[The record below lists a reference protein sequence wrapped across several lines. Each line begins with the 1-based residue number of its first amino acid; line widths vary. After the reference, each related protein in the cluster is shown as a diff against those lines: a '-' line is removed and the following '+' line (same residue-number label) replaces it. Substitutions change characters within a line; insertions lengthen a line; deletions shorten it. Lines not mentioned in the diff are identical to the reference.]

1 MTLSRYQKD
10 QLSIMPFPV
19 TESLHSNVTKIMFPV
34 LRKLVLL
41 SVLPLILNACQ
52 TVQDKDTSATTAVPE
67 ATQEKQE
74 PAKIT
79 RVEPARPRIE
89 LSEDILYK
97 ILLAEIAGQRG
108 HLDISVQNYLEL
120 ARQTRDPVIVERAT
134 RIAVYA
140 RNEEAAYECA
150 QLWAQLDPT
159 SPDPQQILAVMALRQ
174 GKADET
180 LEHLE
185 TILKYTAGEF
195 RQKLWMIVNML
206 GRERDKQLVMTVM
219 ERLMAGHKEEVDA
232 VFAFADIAARMGEL
246 DRSLEL
252 LTTAFKMAP
261 DNDNVAL
268 SYVNILQRMDRTN
281 DAIEWLQGVLK
292 KRKSNDFNLRMAYAR
307 LLYSVQRFDDARRQ
321 FEILV
326 VAAPNN
332 PDVLYWLGNL
342 YLQANRLDDA
352 EMYFKRLVDQDDRY
366 ENAKYLLGRI
376 AEERKDFNKA
386 GVWYLSVQNGD
397 YAFDAQVRYGMI
409 VSKQKSTDEALAY
422 LRTIKSNNVTQENV
436 LAEAIAELLVGE
448 KRFADAMAVYDKAL
462 DNRYNADLLYSRAML
477 AEKMDLLDIA
487 EEDLRTILAKEP
499 DNSQALNALGY
510 TLADRTDRY
519 QEAYDLIKR
528 ALALEPNSYYFLDSM
543 GWVLY
548 RLGRHEEAI
557 DYLRKAMALT
567 QDPEIAA
574 HLGEVLWVDGDKQ
587 AAKRVWETAL
597 KQTPEAA
604 KLIDVI
610 KRFTPI
616 DNTR

>member
-1 MTLSRYQKD
+1 MSVAVHKSFRIPQ
-10 QLSIMPFPV
+10 I
-19 TESLHSNVTKIMFPV
+19 KIMNPA
-34 LRKLVLL
+34 LIRLLVLL
-41 SVLPLILNACQ
+41 SMALLLNACQ
-52 TVQDKDTSATTAVPE
+52 TTATRDTEATTETTGTA
-67 ATQEKQE
+67 QEKQE
-74 PAKIT
+74 PAKIV
-79 RVEPARPRIE
+79 RVEPVRPKIA
-89 LSEDILYK
+89 LSKDILYK
-97 ILLAEIAGQRG
+97 VLLAEIAGQRG
-108 HLDISVQNYLEL
+108 QLDISVQNYLEL
-120 ARQTRDPVIVERAT
+120 ARQTRDPEIVERAT

-140 RNEEAAYECA
+140 RNSEAANECA

-159 SPDPQQILAVMALRQ
+159 NPDPQQILAVMALRQ
-174 GKADET
+174 GKVDET

-219 ERLMAGHKEEVDA
+219 ERLLANHKHEVDA

-252 LTTAFKMAP
+252 LKTAYKMAP

-281 DAIEWLQGVLK
+281 EAIDWLKGVLA

-321 FEILV
+321 FEVLV

-342 YLQANRLDDA
+342 YLQSNRLDDA
-352 EMYFKRLVDQDDRY
+352 ERNFKHLVDLDGRY

-376 AEERKDFNKA
+376 AEERKQYDKA

-409 VSKQKSTDEALAY
+409 LSKQKSTDEALEY
-422 LRTIKSNNVTQENV
+422 LRSIKTSNATQENV
-436 LAEAIAELLVGE
+436 LAEAIAELLIDQ
-448 KRFADAMAVYDKAL
+448 KRYADAMAVYDKAL
-462 DNRYNADLLYSRAML
+462 DNHYNADLLYSRAML
-477 AEKMDLLDIA
+477 AEKMDMLDLT
-487 EEDLRTILAKEP
+487 EQDLRAILAKEP

-519 QEAYDLIKR
+519 QEAYELIKH

-548 RLGRHEEAI
+548 RLGKHEEAI
-557 DYLRKAMALT
+557 DYLRKAMAMT
-567 QDPEIAA
+567 QDPEVAA
-574 HLGEVLWVDGDKQ
+574 HLGEVLWVDGDKKG
-587 AAKRVWETAL
+587 AKKVWETAL
-597 KQTPEAA
+597 KQTPEDT

-616 DNTR
+616 DSPH

>member
-1 MTLSRYQKD
+1 MLS
-10 QLSIMPFPV
+10 MA
-19 TESLHSNVTKIMFPV
+19 
-34 LRKLVLL
+34 LL
-41 SVLPLILNACQ
+41 LNACQ
-52 TVQDKDTSATTAVPE
+52 TVPNKDATATATSSGDAPE
-67 ATQEKQE
+67 APE
-74 PAKIT
+74 PAKIV
-79 RVEPARPRIE
+79 RVEPARPKIA

-97 ILLAEIAGQRG
+97 VLLAEIAGQRG
-108 HLDISVQNYLEL
+108 RLDISVQNYLEL
-120 ARQTRDPVIVERAT
+120 ARQTRDPEIVERAT

-140 RNEEAAYECA
+140 RNEDAASECA
-150 QLWAQLDPT
+150 RLWAQLDPT
-159 SPDPQQILAVMALRQ
+159 NPDPQQILAVMSLRQ
-174 GKADET
+174 GNVDET

-219 ERLMAGHKEEVDA
+219 ERLLASHKNEVDA

-252 LTTAFKMAP
+252 LKTANKMAP

-281 DAIEWLQGVLK
+281 DAIDWLQKELV
-292 KRKSNDFNLRMAYAR
+292 KRKNNDFNLRLAYAR
-307 LLYSVQRFDDARRQ
+307 LLYSAQRFDDARRQ

-342 YLQANRLDDA
+342 YLQANRLEDA
-352 EMYFKRLVDQDDRY
+352 EKYFKHLVDLDDRY

-376 AEERKDFNKA
+376 AEERKDYDKA
-386 GVWYLSVQNGD
+386 RVWYLSVQSGD

-409 VSKQKSTDEALAY
+409 VSKQKTTDDALTY
-422 LRTIKSNNVTQENV
+422 LRSIKTNNATQENV
-436 LAEAIAELLVGE
+436 LAEAIAELLISD
-448 KRFADAMAVYDKAL
+448 KRYADAMAVYDKAL

-477 AEKMDLLDIA
+477 AEKMDMIDIT
-487 EEDLRTILAKEP
+487 EEDLKTILSREP

-519 QEAYDLIKR
+519 QEAYDLIKH

-567 QDPEIAA
+567 QDPEVAA
-574 HLGEVLWVDGDKQ
+574 HLGEVLWVDGDRK
-587 AAKRVWETAL
+587 AAKKVWETAL
-597 KQTPEAA
+597 KQTPEDT

-610 KRFTPI
+610 RRFTPI
-616 DNTR
+616 DTTR

>member
-1 MTLSRYQKD
+1 MPASVFKSLYI
-10 QLSIMPFPV
+10 QLTINIYPAI
-19 TESLHSNVTKIMFPV
+19 K
-34 LRKLVLL
+34 KLTVLL
-41 SVLPLILNACQ
+41 SLALLLNACQ
-52 TVQDKDTSATTAVPE
+52 TLPSKDVTSSAVSPE
-67 ATQEKQE
+67 AKQEKQE
-74 PAKIT
+74 PPEIV
-79 RVEPARPRIE
+79 RVEPVRPKIA

-97 ILLAEIAGQRG
+97 ILVAEIAGQRG
-108 HLDISVQNYLEL
+108 QLDISVQNYLEL
-120 ARQTRDPVIVERAT
+120 ARQTRDPEIVERAT

-140 RNEEAAYECA
+140 RNADAAYECA

-159 SPDPQQILAVMALRQ
+159 NPDPHQILAVMALRQ
-174 GKADET
+174 GKVDET
-180 LEHLE
+180 LQHLQ

-219 ERLMAGHKEEVDA
+219 ERLLAGHKQEVDA
-232 VFAFADIAARMGEL
+232 VFAFADVAARMGEL

-252 LTTAFKMAP
+252 LETAYKMAP
-261 DNDNVAL
+261 DNDNIAL
-268 SYVNILQRMDRTN
+268 SYVNILQRKDRTN
-281 DAIEWLQGVLK
+281 DAIKWLQDELA
-292 KRKSNDFNLRMAYAR
+292 KRKNNDFNLRLAYAR
-307 LLYSVQRFDDARRQ
+307 LLYSAQRFDDARRQ
-321 FEILV
+321 FELLV

-352 EMYFKRLVDQDDRY
+352 EKYFKHLVDLDDRY

-376 AEERKDFNKA
+376 AEERKDYDKA
-386 GVWYLSVQNGD
+386 GVWYLSVQDGD

-409 VSKQKSTDEALAY
+409 VSKTKNVDDALTY
-422 LRTIKSNNVTQENV
+422 LQSIKTNNTTQENV
-436 LAEAIAELLVGE
+436 LAEAIAELLISE
-448 KRFADAMAVYDKAL
+448 KRYADAMTVYDKAL
-462 DNRYNADLLYSRAML
+462 ESRYNADLLYSRAML
-477 AEKMDLLDIA
+477 AEKMDMLDIA
-487 EEDLRTILAKEP
+487 EQDLRTILAREP

-519 QEAYDLIKR
+519 QEAYDLIKH

-574 HLGEVLWVDGDKQ
+574 HLGEVLWVDGDRKG
-587 AAKRVWETAL
+587 AKKVWEAAL
-597 KQTPEAA
+597 KQTPEDT

-616 DNTR
+616 DTTR

>member
-1 MTLSRYQKD
+1 MPVFVFQSPCI
-10 QLSIMPFPV
+10 QLGKYVNPAIKR
-19 TESLHSNVTKIMFPV
+19 LA
-34 LRKLVLL
+34 VLL
-41 SVLPLILNACQ
+41 SMVLLLNACQ
-52 TVQDKDTSATTAVPE
+52 TVPSQDTASTVVPTGDTAD
-67 ATQEKQE
+67 KQE
-74 PAKIT
+74 PAKIV
-79 RVEPARPRIE
+79 RVEPVRPKIA
-89 LSEDILYK
+89 LSEDILYRV
-97 ILLAEIAGQRG
+97 LLAEIAGQRG
-108 HLDISVQNYLEL
+108 QLDISVQNYLEL
-120 ARQTRDPVIVERAT
+120 ARQTRDPKIVERAT

-140 RNEEAAYECA
+140 RNADAASECA
-150 QLWAQLDPT
+150 RLWAQLDPT
-159 SPDPQQILAVMALRQ
+159 NPDPQQILAVMALRQ
-174 GKADET
+174 GNVDET

-219 ERLMAGHKEEVDA
+219 ERLLAGHKNEVDA

-246 DRSLEL
+246 DRSMEL
-252 LTTAFKMAP
+252 LKTAYKMAP

-281 DAIEWLQGVLK
+281 EAIDWLQKVLA
-292 KRKSNDFNLRMAYAR
+292 KRKSNDFNLRLAYAR
-307 LLYSVQRFDDARRQ
+307 LLYSAQRFDDARRQ
-321 FEILV
+321 FEVLV

-352 EMYFKRLVDQDDRY
+352 EKNFKHLVDLDDRY

-376 AEERKDFNKA
+376 AEERKDYDKA
-386 GVWYLSVQNGD
+386 RVWYLSVQNGD

-409 VSKQKSTDEALAY
+409 VSKQKTTDEALAY
-422 LRTIKSNNVTQENV
+422 LQSIKTNNVTQENV
-436 LAEAIAELLVGE
+436 LAEAIAELLVGDN
-448 KRFADAMAVYDKAL
+448 RYADAMAVYDRAL
-462 DNRYNADLLYSRAML
+462 EDRYNADLLYSRAML
-477 AEKMDLLDIA
+477 AEKMDLIDIT
-487 EEDLRTILAKEP
+487 EEDLRTILAREP

-519 QEAYDLIKR
+519 QEAYDLIKH

-574 HLGEVLWVDGDKQ
+574 HLGEVLWVDGDRK
-587 AAKRVWETAL
+587 AAKKVWETAL
-597 KQTPEAA
+597 KQTPEDTN
-604 KLIDVI
+604 LIDVI

-616 DNTR
+616 DITH

>member
-1 MTLSRYQKD
+1 MSAPLFKSFHIQFIKNMNPALKRLAVV
-10 QLSIMPFPV
+10 LSIA
-19 TESLHSNVTKIMFPV
+19 
-34 LRKLVLL
+34 LL
-41 SVLPLILNACQ
+41 LNACQ
-52 TVQDKDTSATTAVPE
+52 TAPTKDEASAA
-67 ATQEKQE
+67 ASSGAAQETRE
-74 PAKIT
+74 PAKIVH
-79 RVEPARPRIE
+79 VEPARPKIA
-89 LSEDILYK
+89 LTKDILYK
-97 ILLAEIAGQRG
+97 ILEAEIAGQRG
-108 HLDISVQNYLEL
+108 HLDIAVQNYLEL
-120 ARQTRDPVIVERAT
+120 ARQTRDPKIVERAT

-140 RNEEAAYECA
+140 RNSKAANECA
-150 QLWAQLDPT
+150 KLWAQLDPT
-159 SPDPQQILAVMALRQ
+159 NPDPQQILAVMALRQ
-174 GKADET
+174 GNVDET
-180 LEHLE
+180 LKHLE

-219 ERLMAGHKEEVDA
+219 ERLLANHKNEVDA

-252 LTTAFKMAP
+252 LKTAHKMAP

-281 DAIEWLQGVLK
+281 DAIEWLHTELA
-292 KRKSNDFNLRMAYAR
+292 KRKGNDFNLRLAYAR
-307 LLYSVQRFDDARRQ
+307 LLYGAQRFDDARRQ

-326 VAAPNN
+326 VGAPNN

-352 EMYFKRLVDQDDRY
+352 QKDFKHLVDLDGRY

-376 AEERKDFNKA
+376 AEERKQYDKA
-386 GVWYLSVQNGD
+386 SVWYLSVQSGD

-409 VSKQKSTDEALAY
+409 ISKQKTTDEALKY
-422 LRTIKSNNVTQENV
+422 LRTIKTENATQENV
-436 LAEAIAELLVGE
+436 LAEAIAELLIGQ
-448 KRFADAMAVYDKAL
+448 KRYADAMAVYDKAL
-462 DNRYNADLLYSRAML
+462 GNRYNADLLYSRAML
-477 AEKMDLLDIA
+477 AEKMDMLKIA

-519 QEAYDLIKR
+519 QEAYELIKH

-548 RLGRHEEAI
+548 RLGKHEEAI
-557 DYLRKAMALT
+557 KYLRKAMKMT
-567 QDPEIAA
+567 QDPEVAA
-574 HLGEVLWVDGDKQ
+574 HLGEVLWVDGDKKE
-587 AAKRVWETAL
+587 AKKVWETAL
-597 KQTPEAA
+597 KQTPEDT

-616 DNTR
+616 DTTH

>member
-1 MTLSRYQKD
+1 
-10 QLSIMPFPV
+10 MPFPV

-477 AEKMDLLDIA
+477 AEKMDMLDIA